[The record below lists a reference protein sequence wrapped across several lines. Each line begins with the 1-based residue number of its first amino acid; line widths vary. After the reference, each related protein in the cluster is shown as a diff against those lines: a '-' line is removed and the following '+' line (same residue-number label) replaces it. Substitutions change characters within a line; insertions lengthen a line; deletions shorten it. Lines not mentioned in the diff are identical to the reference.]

1 MLLSLH
7 YVMKIFQS
15 SRTILDQSTNSIS
28 FGSVSQLVGVSR
40 MTEKLTE
47 VRVLL
52 VFHMLTSIFLVNL
65 QQNLYDMCVHA

>member
-1 MLLSLH
+1 
-7 YVMKIFQS
+7 MKIFQS

-65 QQNLYDMCVHA
+65 QQNLYVCTCLIPNYDI

>member
-1 MLLSLH
+1 
-7 YVMKIFQS
+7 MKIFQS